1 MDWRDEGALLSVR
14 LHGES
19 GVIIEVFTAGHGR
32 HAGVVPG
39 GASRRLTPV
48 LQPGTQLAV
57 AWRARLDAHIG
68 TFTVEPLRSRAGVL
82 ADRGALM
89 ALNSICALLHVSLPE
104 REPHPAIYGGTV
116 ALLDR
121 LTAGHGWQQDYLDW
135 ELMLLEEL
143 GYGLDLSE
151 CAVTG
156 ATDDLAFVSPRSG
169 RAVSRSGAGDWAD
182 RLLPLPACLTGVAPA
197 DREGLSQGL
206 RLTGHFLA
214 RLAADHGQAS
224 LPDARMRLV
233 EFIGRSA

>member
-1 MDWRDEGALLSVR
+1 MEWRDEGALLSVR

-19 GVIIEVFTAGHGR
+19 GAIIEVFTAEHGR

-39 GASRRLTPV
+39 GASRRMAPS
-48 LQPGTQLAV
+48 LQPGTQLSV

-68 TFTVEPLRSRAGVL
+68 TFTIEPLRSRAGVL
-82 ADRGALM
+82 SDRGALL
-89 ALNSICALLHVSLPE
+89 ALNAVCAIMHASLPE
-104 REPHPAIYGGTV
+104 REPHPALYAGTM

-121 LTAGHGWQQDYLDW
+121 LADGHAWRQDYLDW

-156 ATDDLAFVSPRSG
+156 ETDDLAFVSPRSG
-169 RAVSRSGAGDWAD
+169 RAVSRRGAGTWVD
-182 RLLPLPACLTGVAPA
+182 RLLPLPACLTGTTRATP
-197 DREGLSQGL
+197 DDLSQGL

-214 RLAADHGQAS
+214 RLALDHGQPT
-224 LPDARMRLV
+224 LPEARARLV
-233 EFIGRSA
+233 EFIGRAT